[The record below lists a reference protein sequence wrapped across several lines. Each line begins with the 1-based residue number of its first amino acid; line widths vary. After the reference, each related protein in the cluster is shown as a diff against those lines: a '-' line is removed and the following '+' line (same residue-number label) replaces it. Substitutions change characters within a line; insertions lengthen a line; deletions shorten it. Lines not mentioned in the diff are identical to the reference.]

1 MDSVLYTL
9 PETVQE
15 QNDVVAYYY
24 IELPR
29 ETDVLKKAG
38 TLAVGQTIGT
48 WIPVPGITDEIRE
61 KYMGRVVNVFDVP
74 SVDLEPQVTEETQKY
89 IIQIAYPAVH
99 FGGDFPLLLT
109 SLLGNDASTSA
120 QVKLLD
126 IIFPKEYAQE
136 FSGPRFGI
144 QGIREYLGIWDRPVL
159 LNMIKPCT
167 GLTPEEGA
175 KIFYQVALGGIDLIK
190 DDELLGDPAY
200 SRPEERVKAYRK
212 AAEAAAEVTGERVKY
227 FVNVTSGSSR
237 IMENVKRAVD
247 AGADGIMVNFATAGY
262 STLKQIAEAAG
273 VPVLGHAA
281 GAGMY
286 YEGTL
291 NGMASPLAVG
301 KMARLAG
308 ADIVMVNTPY
318 GGYPLRHQK
327 YMQTLGQLTLPWYHI
342 RPSMPSIGGGVHPG
356 MVEKY
361 VREAGTDIVLAAG
374 GAVQGHP
381 GGATAGARAMRQA
394 VELVMEG
401 GDFEEKSR
409 EKKELTEALDKW
421 HYVR

>member
-38 TLAVGQTIGT
+38 SLAVGQTIGT

-262 STLKQIAEAAG
+262 STLKQIAETAG